1 MTQLENIKLL
11 DFLPESINKD
21 ETVKAIA
28 NAIEPS
34 FHQLAREVDAPI
46 LWTSID
52 KMTSVQL
59 DHLAVMFDLQVW
71 RDQWPLTLK
80 RSVLKSAF
88 VSKRTTGTVSAVRNA
103 LASLGSAS
111 RIVEWWQT
119 EPKGEPHTFDV
130 VATLSQI
137 DGTLTN
143 EMQEDLLLMI
153 RDSKPARSHFTFTLS
168 IAQEGGMGFY
178 GYARP
183 VVVSRVSDIY

>member
-1 MTQLENIKLL
+1 MDLENMKLL
-11 DFLPESINKD
+11 ELLPESINKD
-21 ETVKAIA
+21 ETVQAIA
-28 NAIEPS
+28 KAIEPT
-34 FHQLAREVDAPI
+34 FRQLAKEVDTPI
-46 LWTSID
+46 LWTNID

-71 RDQWPLTLK
+71 RDQWPVSLK

-88 VSKRTTGTVSAVRNA
+88 VTKRTTGTVAAVRNA

-137 DGTLTN
+137 NGTLTD
-143 EMQEDLLLMI
+143 EVQEDLLLMV

-168 IAQEGGMGFY
+168 IAQEGGLGFY
-178 GYARP
+178 GLTRP

>member
-1 MTQLENIKLL
+1 MDLENIKLL
-11 DFLPESINKD
+11 ELLPESINKD

-28 NAIEPS
+28 KAIEPT
-34 FHQLAREVDAPI
+34 FQKLAREVDTPI
-46 LWTSID
+46 LWTNID

-71 RDQWPLTLK
+71 RDQWPLSLK

-88 VSKRTTGTVSAVRNA
+88 VSKRRTGTVAAVRDA

-119 EPKGEPHTFDV
+119 EPKGEPHTFEV
-130 VATLSQI
+130 VATLSNI
-137 DGTLTN
+137 DGTLTD
-143 EMQEDLLLMI
+143 EIQEDLLLMI

-168 IAQEGGMGFY
+168 LAQAGGIGFY
-178 GYARP
+178 AYARP
-183 VVVSRVSDIY
+183 MVVSRVSDID

>member
-1 MTQLENIKLL
+1 MIQLENIKLL

-21 ETVKAIA
+21 VTVQAIA
-28 NAIEPS
+28 EAIEPT
-34 FHQLAREVDAPI
+34 FRQLVKEVDTPI

-88 VSKRTTGTVSAVRNA
+88 VTKRRTGTVAAVRDA
-103 LASLGSAS
+103 LASLGAAS

-137 DGTLTN
+137 DGALTD
-143 EMQEDLLLMI
+143 EMQADLLLMI

-168 IAQEGGMGFY
+168 IAQEGGIGFY

-183 VVVSRVSDIY
+183 VVVSRVSDI